1 MRDAMYKLHIF
12 QKFGSVILLVLVTL
26 DKGRAT
32 NGTLSGC
39 QSSAA
44 QVSTTLVFTPTTLTS
59 VSPFVPHRLM
69 SPGWSG
75 IPTVLECAHLT
86 VRGYPQARGYLYH
99 KVTGSCTPLLWLES
113 PTKPSARE
121 VTAEEGTLYLSGIC
135 GNGFT
140 LHEYGLVGD
149 LACLRDSV
157 STATYKVATRTC
169 ASWGGHLAS
178 VKTSAKLDLIANISS
193 GESRW
198 IGLDDIDTEGQHIWQ
213 SDGSMLTSAE
223 QEAVFGS
230 FEPNNRNGA
239 EDCVEFRRKTQKL
252 NDLPCRYEIRYI
264 CEITLPSLDC

>member
-1 MRDAMYKLHIF
+1 MYKLYIC
-12 QKFGSVILLVLVTL
+12 QKFGFAILLLLVVLH
-26 DKGRAT
+26 KGGT
-32 NGTLSGC
+32 SNGTLSGC
-39 QSSAA
+39 QSFAGR
-44 QVSTTLVFTPTTLTS
+44 VSVSLAFTATTLTS

-99 KVTGSCTPLLWLES
+99 GVSGSCTPLLWLES

-223 QEAVFGS
+223 QEAVFFDS
-230 FEPNNRNGA
+230 EPNDANGA
-239 EDCVEFRRKTQKL
+239 EDCVQFRGPIRKL
-252 NDLPCRYEIRYI
+252 NDMPCYYGLGFV
-264 CEITLPSLDC
+264 CEMTIPTVDC